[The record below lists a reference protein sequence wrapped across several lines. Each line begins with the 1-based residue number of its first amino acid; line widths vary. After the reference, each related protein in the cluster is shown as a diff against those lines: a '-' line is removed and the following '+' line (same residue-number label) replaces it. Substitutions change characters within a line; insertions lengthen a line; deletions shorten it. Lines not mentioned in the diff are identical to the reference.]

1 MNELNI
7 NINKKIKILEYVVY
21 LNQNLIKYIKKIEIL
36 KSKKS
41 INLILKD
48 AKFLEPTIFF
58 LKKHSKNQF
67 ELLSDIFS
75 IDLLS
80 NMNFYR
86 FQVLYSLLSL
96 RFNIRI
102 NLIINVHEYQ
112 KINSI
117 FYIFK
122 NASWFEREIWDM
134 FGIFFFNHNDLRRI
148 LSDYGFEGFPL
159 RKDFPLSGF
168 FEIRYDDK
176 KKRIVYEVIETSQ
189 EFRLFEFKSPW
200 ESSLNIY

>member
-1 MNELNI
+1 MIELNMK
-7 NINKKIKILEYVVY
+7 NQIKLIEYLVY

-80 NMNFYR
+80 NTNFYR
-86 FQVLYSLLSL
+86 FQVFYALLSL

-102 NLIINVHEYQ
+102 NIIINLHEYQ

-117 FYIFK
+117 FYIYK

-134 FGIFFFNHNDLRRI
+134 FGIFFSNHNDLRRI

-159 RKDFPLSGF
+159 RKDFPLSGY
-168 FEIRYDDK
+168 FEVRYDDK
-176 KKRIVYEVIETSQ
+176 RKRIVYEVIETSQ

-200 ESSLNIY
+200 ETSLNIY

>member
-1 MNELNI
+1 MIELNI
-7 NINKKIKILEYVVY
+7 KNQIKALEYLAY

-48 AKFLEPTIFF
+48 VKFLEPTIFF
-58 LKKHSKNQF
+58 LKKHSTSQF
-67 ELLSDIFS
+67 EFLADIFS
-75 IDLLS
+75 VDLLS
-80 NMNFYR
+80 NTKFYR
-86 FQVLYSLLSL
+86 FQVFYSLLSL
-96 RFNIRI
+96 RFNIRLNI
-102 NLIINVHEYQ
+102 IINIHEYQ

-117 FYIFK
+117 FYIYK

-134 FGIFFFNHNDLRRI
+134 FGIFFSNHNDLRRI

-159 RKDFPLSGF
+159 RKDFPLSGY
-168 FEIRYDDK
+168 FEVRYDDK
-176 KKRIVYEVIETSQ
+176 RKRIVYEVIETSQ

-200 ESSLNIY
+200 ETSLNIY

>member
-1 MNELNI
+1 MNEL
-7 NINKKIKILEYVVY
+7 NINKKIKIIEYLVY
-21 LNQNLIKYIKKIEIL
+21 LNQNLVKYIKKIEIL

-80 NMNFYR
+80 NTNFYR